1 MKKILKTHS
10 IVKYLLILL
19 AGVFIWFAT
28 FNHMNSKVKRLTYNI
43 EELGTQNSDLRFTE
57 SELRSYI
64 STKNTEHKREM
75 DSVLKKLSVKPKNII
90 RYQKVFVHIMD
101 SDTVVI
107 TSNESKIQ
115 NDSLYRK
122 EINYAKNCL
131 KMDGYVLTK
140 DSSTQAFITNIESSN
155 RIYITKSYK
164 KSFWDVIFFRKGK
177 EIIKTTS
184 DCGEVNSDEINIQ

>member
-1 MKKILKTHS
+1 MILKTHS
-10 IVKYLLILL
+10 MLKYLLILL
-19 AGVFIWFAT
+19 VGVLIWFTT

-43 EELGTQNSDLRFTE
+43 EEIGTQNSDLRLTE

-64 STKNTEHKREM
+64 SAKNTEHKREM
-75 DSVLKKLSVKPKNII
+75 DSVLRKLSVKPKNII

-101 SDTVVI
+101 TDTVEI
-107 TSNESKIQ
+107 TSNESKMQ
-115 NDSLYRK
+115 NDTLYRK

-131 KMDGYVLTK
+131 KMDGYILTK
-140 DSSTQAFITNIESSN
+140 DSTTKAFITNVESSN
-155 RIYITKSYK
+155 RIYIIKSYK
-164 KSFWDVIFFRKGK
+164 KSFWDVILFRKGK